1 MVNKK
6 RAAMEMSV
14 GTIVTIVL
22 LMSALVLGLVLTR
35 NIFKST
41 TDNVDSIDD
50 QVKGEIQNLFGSE
63 GDKLVVSLGGKN
75 TATVKQGTENF
86 GIPFGFAPDN
96 PQAWGSAK
104 TNCKYAIKANPGAGY
119 CISKG
124 WTNPTSSIVTGTT
137 AVTFDQVDQNNG
149 YALMKINIP
158 EYVPPCLQRFSI
170 TVTCSGAQFSG
181 ETTTGYFDLEVVK
194 RGLF

>member
-35 NIFKST
+35 SIFT
-41 TDNVDSIDD
+41 TTSDSVDSIDD

-63 GDKLVVSLGGKN
+63 GEKLVVSLGGKN
-75 TATVKQGTENF
+75 TATVKQGEENF

-96 PQAWGSAK
+96 PQAWGLDK
-104 TNCKYAIKANPGAGY
+104 HNCRYSIKANPGSGY
-119 CISKG
+119 CSSKG
-124 WTNPTSSIVTGTT
+124 WANPEKDIITGSKD
-137 AVTFDQVDQNNG
+137 VIFDSVDQTSG
-149 YALMKINIP
+149 YALMKITVP
-158 EYVPPCLQRFSI
+158 ESCPPCLQRFSI
-170 TVTCSGAQFSG
+170 TVTCSGSQFSR

-194 RGLF
+194 KGLF